1 MFENTAEP
9 LSPEDIQQEVC
20 RFWGMNLSRETC
32 LLIWKRWQL
41 NIAQPHDSRE
51 AAQTPNVVSMIGRE
65 R

>member
-9 LSPEDIQQEVC
+9 LTDEDIQQAVC
-20 RFWGMNLSRETC
+20 KFWGMQLSRETC

-41 NIAQPHDSRE
+41 DIDQPYDSRD
-51 AAQTPNVVSMIGRE
+51 AAKTPNVVQLIGHE